1 MVTGEARPVRQVFHV
16 LLLLVATVVVAVGL
30 SGLLGRLLQPPDL
43 LDTGSAA
50 LARNVTFTVIGLP
63 LLAGLV
69 LWAARLLRADADE
82 RRSPGWAVLT
92 GVTGLTALVVTMVAG
107 YGVLTWVL
115 GVDRYDGD
123 ALARFLVWGT
133 LLVLVRVV
141 EARVLPAG
149 HAVPHRIVAA
159 LVGLG
164 ISAVALGTLLAR
176 AVEQLLGQAVRQPL
190 LGAGVDPVLE
200 PLAALVVGGL
210 AWGVSWWPVRR
221 DGGVLW
227 LLYVL
232 LTGVAAGLLTALTAA
247 SVLLY
252 DVLVWLVGSPAESS
266 AAGHFAEVEG
276 QLAAVVVG
284 LLLWWYH
291 HAVLE
296 AAGEPGR
303 TEVRRVYEYLMAAA
317 GLLVASVGLATVLVA
332 GIEALARGRE
342 LVVTGGAV
350 NTLLAALTMLAVGAP
365 VWWIYQGRT
374 RRAVGRERAA
384 AGTAGEPGRAAAAEA
399 AELASPT
406 RRTYLL
412 LIVGVSTLAVV
423 VALLVAVFLLLEDA
437 FEGRFGA
444 ETVREARFAVAALVT
459 AGLVA
464 GYHWRVYG
472 RDRAARAALPAPTTR
487 AGAPAA
493 PGAVTGASAA
503 PGGAGLRSVLLVG
516 PHDPAVVEAVRRDT
530 GVPVQAWVARP
541 VGAAAS
547 PNASGG
553 ASGTGWDSAGV
564 LAALRGATT
573 PDVVVVAGPEGPR
586 ALEVLPAVPP
596 G

>member
-1 MVTGEARPVRQVFHV
+1 MVTGGGEVRPVRQVFHV
-16 LLLLVATVVVAVGL
+16 LLLLVATVVVAIGL

-63 LLAGLV
+63 LLAGLL
-69 LWAARLLRADADE
+69 LWVARLLRADADE

-92 GVTGLTALVVTMVAG
+92 GVTGVTALVVTMVAG
-107 YGVLTWVL
+107 YGVLSWAL
-115 GVDRYDGD
+115 GLAHYDGR
-123 ALARFLVWGT
+123 ALAQLLVWGT
-133 LLVLVRVV
+133 LLAAVRVV

-149 HAVPHRIVAA
+149 HAVPHRVVAA

-164 ISAVALGTLLAR
+164 TSAVALATLLAT
-176 AVEQLLGQAVRQPL
+176 AVEQLAGPLAREPL
-190 LGAGVDPVLE
+190 LAAGADPVLAA
-200 PLAALVVGGL
+200 LAALVVGAVGWGL
-210 AWGVSWWPVRR
+210 SWWPVRR

-252 DVLVWLVGSPAESS
+252 DVLVWLVGDPAESS
-266 AAGHFAEVEG
+266 AAGHFTEVEG
-276 QLAAVVVG
+276 QLSAVVVG

-303 TEVRRVYEYLMAAA
+303 TEVRRVYEYLMAAV
-317 GLLVASVGLATVLVA
+317 GLLVASAGLATVLVA

-350 NTLLAALTMLAVGAP
+350 NTLLAALTMLAVGGP
-365 VWWIYQGRT
+365 VWWLYQGRT
-374 RRAVGRERAA
+374 RRAVGREPAEAGAA
-384 AGTAGEPGRAAAAEA
+384 EDHVGRAAAAEA

-412 LIVGVSTLAVV
+412 LIVGVSTVAVV

-444 ETVREARFAVAALVT
+444 ETLRQARFALAALVT
-459 AGLVA
+459 TGLVA

-472 RDRAARAALPAPTTR
+472 RDRAAR
-487 AGAPAA
+487 
-493 PGAVTGASAA
+493 
-503 PGGAGLRSVLLVG
+503 
-516 PHDPAVVEAVRRDT
+516 
-530 GVPVQAWVARP
+530 W
-541 VGAAAS
+541 
-547 PNASGG
+547 
-553 ASGTGWDSAGV
+553 
-564 LAALRGATT
+564 
-573 PDVVVVAGPEGPR
+573 
-586 ALEVLPAVPP
+586 
-596 G
+596 